1 MTTSTEPAVDGP
13 RTRRFGTWASR
24 AGELWILGIL
34 VVLMLFFTV
43 ATGGVFLSSSNLSD
57 MLLNTTSILIIAAS
71 QTIVLIAAGID
82 LSIGSVIVFCSV
94 AAATMFRDFSGSAE
108 NGYPTLILA
117 VLASTVVTIV
127 LGIFWGFLNGW
138 LAARMRIPAFIATLG
153 TLGMALGL
161 AQVWTSGL
169 NVTGVPSAIQQGF
182 AQTRFLG
189 VIPWPVL
196 ITAFIVAG
204 LWILL
209 HHTRFGMRTYA
220 LGSNPESLRRAGV
233 NVVRHLIIVY
243 TIAGALAGVV
253 ALMEVARFS
262 TVSLMSNTQ
271 TNLNAI
277 AAVVIGGTSLFGG
290 YGKMLGTIVGAF
302 IPAVLRNG
310 FVLMG
315 IQPFWQTVVLG
326 AVLILAVF
334 ADQVRRGNV
343 PFGSRRHRARAA

>member
-1 MTTSTEPAVDGP
+1 M
-13 RTRRFGTWASR
+13 
-24 AGELWILGIL
+24 I
-34 VVLMLFFTV
+34 FFTV
-43 ATGGVFLSSSNLSD
+43 ATRGIFLSPGNLGD
-57 MLLNTTSILIIAAS
+57 MLLNTTSILILAAS

-94 AAATMFRDFSGSAE
+94 AAATMFRELSGGAE
-108 NGYPTLILA
+108 AGYPTLILA
-117 VLASTVVTIV
+117 VVVATVVTIL
-127 LGIFWGFLNGW
+127 LGTFWGFLNGV
-138 LAARMRIPAFIATLG
+138 LTARLRIPAFIATLG

-161 AQVWTSGL
+161 AQVWTGGL
-169 NVTGVPSAIQQGF
+169 NVTGVPSQIQQAFG
-182 AQTRFLG
+182 QTRLFG
-189 VIPWPVL
+189 VVPWPVL
-196 ITAFIVAG
+196 IAVVVVAG
-204 LWILL
+204 LWVLL

-233 NVVRHLIIVY
+233 SVVRHNIIVY
-243 TIAGALAGVV
+243 AIAGTMAGLV
-253 ALMEVARFS
+253 AVMEVARFS

-290 YGKMLGTIVGAF
+290 HGRMFGTVIGAF

-326 AVLILAVF
+326 AVLVLAVF
-334 ADQVRRGNV
+334 LDQLRRGDV
-343 PFGSRRHRARAA
+343 TLTRLRRRTTQKIPA